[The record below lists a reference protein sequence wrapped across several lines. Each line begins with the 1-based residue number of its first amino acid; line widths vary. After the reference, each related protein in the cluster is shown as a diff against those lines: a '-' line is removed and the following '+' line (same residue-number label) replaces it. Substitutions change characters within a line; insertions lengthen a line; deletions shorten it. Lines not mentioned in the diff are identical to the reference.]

1 MATIHINPENKGKF
15 NATKKATGKT
25 TEELTHSKNPVT
37 KKRAIFA
44 QNASRWNKK
53 ELGGEIDV
61 QDYLSN
67 PDQYGFGSWLKD
79 NAGTVGSVVGAGLGT
94 LIAPGVGTAIGAQLG
109 STIGGSVQQNDQ
121 QKDQDD
127 LLQKQQLT
135 QLAMNRMANGGY
147 VANFGNSVGSQLL
160 APIAGSIQKD
170 QTQSEYDELGQ
181 KKVLSDL
188 TGGRIEYETGG
199 QLQYEVKNDKPFKNW
214 YDAQAVYNKA
224 LQDKYKDFPVSEIL
238 SNSIKDKNFKN
249 TNLDSYSDSLVSK
262 YGDKYLTKEEV
273 DSISKTNNV
282 PNAFELDSLMRNSD
296 LEGANKS
303 INTTGKK
310 EDKLDKYGLRMMME
324 RSFPEGKSPYKGYAN
339 GGNLE
344 ELSANWYVPIP
355 TYGNG
360 GNFDFMMAN
369 GGQAIQPRIDD
380 VSGSNMNVPSTNN
393 NIYTKGSSAY
403 SERRGGIDIPNPDTS
418 VINSGQTHSTSPI
431 GGTPIGNRALVEDKE
446 VIYKDKSGKKYVFS
460 EKLKR

>member
-1 MATIHINPENKGKF
+1 MQILTFSIIMKPNQKITNKKPAPKLF
-15 NATKKATGKT
+15 
-25 TEELTHSKNPVT
+25 LDP
-37 KKRAIFA
+37 FA
-44 QNASRWNKK
+44 Q
-53 ELGGEIDV
+53 
-61 QDYLSN
+61 YT
-67 PDQYGFGSWLKD
+67 DQYGFGSWMDD
-79 NAGTVGSVVGAGLGT
+79 NSGAVKGVASGAASGASAGMAFGPWGAAIGGVVGGIAGG
-94 LIAPGVGTAIGAQLG
+94 
-109 STIGGSVQQNDQ
+109 IGGSAQDKAQNAQ
-121 QKDQDD
+121 EAQEEQNR
-127 LLQKQQLT
+127 LT
-135 QLAMNRMANGGY
+135 QLAMSRLANGGY
-147 VANFGNSVGSQLL
+147 VSNFGNSVGNQLL

-188 TGGRIEYETGG
+188 TGGRIEYEAGG
-199 QLQYEVKNDKPFKNW
+199 QLQYEVKNDKPFKDW

-224 LQDKYKDFPVSEIL
+224 LQDKYKDLPVSEIL
-238 SNSIKDKNFKN
+238 SNSIKDKSFKN
-249 TNLDSYSDSLVSK
+249 TNLDSYSDSLVSR

-339 GGNLE
+339 GGKLE

-360 GNFDFMMAN
+360 GNFDFMMTN

-393 NIYTKGSSAY
+393 NIYTKGSSAFT
-403 SERRGGIDIPNPDTS
+403 ERRGGIDIPNPDTS
-418 VINSGQTHSTSPI
+418 VIRNGGTHEQSPI
-431 GGTPIGNRALVEDKE
+431 NGVPIGNKSLVEQGE
-446 VIYKDKSGKKYVFS
+446 VIYKSKKTGQKYVFS
-460 EKLKR
+460 NKF